1 MKQTSL
7 SRCWGCKWGHSLW
20 WSMMGQEVYLVD
32 PRFQK
37 WWSPLRFTL
46 VLFPTR
52 TEPRLIRLFRTENLG
67 ASNNYKLRMNFF
79 LDFFSILFY
88 IAYRALGSMLGMSR
102 IDGTSDHARN
112 CIFNFCPGVIYGIV
126 YLVKSKVVL
135 SLNCPLRLDGNS
147 FGPSFLIILRRF
159 HRLEVFKLHLLIL
172 VYELTPQGFLWR
184 FLNASRHKN
193 LAQTLILDVG
203 IKTSN

>member
-1 MKQTSL
+1 
-7 SRCWGCKWGHSLW
+7 
-20 WSMMGQEVYLVD
+20 
-32 PRFQK
+32 
-37 WWSPLRFTL
+37 
-46 VLFPTR
+46 
-52 TEPRLIRLFRTENLG
+52 
-67 ASNNYKLRMNFF
+67 MNFF
-79 LDFFSILFY
+79 LDFFSKPFY
-88 IAYRALGSMLGMSR
+88 TAYRAFDNMLDLCR
-102 IDGTSDHARN
+102 IGNTSNHVRN
-112 CIFNFCPGVIYGIV
+112 CKFNFCPGVIYGIV

-193 LAQTLILDVG
+193 LAQTLILDVV